1 MQKILVERQC
11 LFCNHM
17 RKSIVCKKKVRT
29 WIASIL
35 LLYSF
40 HRSRSPIH
48 VALED
53 EMKKRE

>member
-1 MQKILVERQC
+1 
-11 LFCNHM
+11 M

-29 WIASIL
+29 WIASIQ

-48 VALED
+48 GALED